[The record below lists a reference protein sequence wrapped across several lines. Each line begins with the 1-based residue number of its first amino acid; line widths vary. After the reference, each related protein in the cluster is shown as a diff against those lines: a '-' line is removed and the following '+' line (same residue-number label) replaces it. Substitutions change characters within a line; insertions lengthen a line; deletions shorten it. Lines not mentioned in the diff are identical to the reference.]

1 MRLRQRD
8 DEVTDG
14 GDRHAILTNAPAVID
29 DYYSV
34 PKVVE

>member
-1 MRLRQRD
+1 MRLPQRH
-8 DEVTDG
+8 DEITDG
-14 GDRHAILTNAPAVID
+14 GDRHAILANAPVVID